1 MGGSDAIGLKKH
13 HDIAYGALLIP
24 CSLNRFCPLLT
35 DTRDLVEA
43 TRILVDD
50 FESIG
55 SEMTNDFF
63 GVRFSD
69 AVDEAAT
76 KVFADTVDGGGE
88 RDLNWATLNRSPLRL
103 CPFAV

>member
-1 MGGSDAIGLKKH
+1 M
-13 HDIAYGALLIP
+13 
-24 CSLNRFCPLLT
+24 
-35 DTRDLVEA
+35 EA

-76 KVFADTVDGGGE
+76 KVLADTVDGGGE
-88 RDLNWATLNRSPLRL
+88 LRFEL
-103 CPFAV
+103 GDFKLIAVLRVACPFAV